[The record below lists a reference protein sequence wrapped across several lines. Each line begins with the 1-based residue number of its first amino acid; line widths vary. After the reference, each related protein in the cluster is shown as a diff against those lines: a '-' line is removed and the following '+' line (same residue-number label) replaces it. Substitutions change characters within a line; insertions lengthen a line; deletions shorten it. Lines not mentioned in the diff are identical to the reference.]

1 MAVSKETKEKLQ
13 AYESRI
19 ANGGTVVSTT
29 GSTTTTST
37 PGSNYNYKYTD
48 NGTVNTSSTG
58 DGAGYGAG
66 NGYANRE
73 SAFTWNDGTTT
84 FSNATNYKD
93 AAKLADKE
101 DVGLSSSVTYLSS
114 GTQKKNGT
122 SFNYNVDA
130 DGRTDRQTGFI
141 EDIYSKDSQTGHNY
155 DNALYYENEMRSMYG
170 LDDPEGAYGVGIG
183 GGSNYAGGSNNP
195 YQDML
200 KYVQGQYDNYEQRI
214 IDMNQSAMVEGER
227 RLENQKGDVNRAYED
242 NAKQAYVN
250 YLREQHA
257 MPELL
262 SAQGITGGATETAQL
277 SLQNT
282 YQNNL
287 TDINQALA
295 QAIRDIDNSIIEL
308 QHSGNLEMA
317 RQVLANSQAA
327 LSAYQ
332 GIMQNYINYN
342 YQLERDMI
350 ADQRYQNSYA
360 LDQMKYETGVEKAEY
375 DRVLGLINS
384 GFAVENA
391 ADILGIE
398 QNDIDTYIAY
408 INNKRQLEQ
417 DSIQSTINKNLAA
430 AAKSAAST
438 TSGSSSS
445 ASKSATGSTSKTAIK
460 NADGFAQIY
469 NSQGVNLGDYG
480 VVSLA
485 KAVSLYNN
493 GKGLIDAY
501 VNPYDNRIYFKT
513 K

>member
-1 MAVSKETKEKLQ
+1 MAISKETKQKLQ
-13 AYESRI
+13 AYENRI
-19 ANGGTVVSTT
+19 ANGGTVVSTS
-29 GSTTTTST
+29 GNTTTVST
-37 PGSNYNYKYTD
+37 PGSDYNYKYTN

-58 DGAGYGAG
+58 NGAGYGTG

-84 FSNATNYKD
+84 FSNATNYSD
-93 AAKLADKE
+93 AAKLAGKD
-101 DVGLSSSVTYLSS
+101 DVGLSGAVSYLSS
-114 GTQKKNGT
+114 ATQKKNGT
-122 SFNYNVDA
+122 AFNYNVDA
-130 DGRTDRQTGFI
+130 EGKTDGQTGFTK
-141 EDIYSKDSQTGHNY
+141 DIYSKSDQTANNY
-155 DNALYYENEMRSMYG
+155 NNALYYENELRSLYG
-170 LDDPEGAYGVGIG
+170 LDDIEGMGAYA
-183 GGSNYAGGSNNP
+183 AGLNSPASSNP

-200 KYVQGQYDNYEQRI
+200 SYVQSQYDDYERKI
-214 IDMNQSAMVEGER
+214 IEMNKSAMDNGTR
-227 RLENQKGDVNRAYED
+227 RLESQKDDTSKVYEE
-242 NAKQAYVN
+242 NARQAYIN
-250 YLREQHA
+250 YLREQYA

-277 SLQNT
+277 SLKNA

-327 LSAYQ
+327 LQSYQ
-332 GIMQNYINYN
+332 SIMQNYINYN
-342 YQLERDMI
+342 YQLERDKVT
-350 ADQRYQNSYA
+350 DQRYQNEYTLNQA
-360 LDQMKYETGVEKAEY
+360 KYENSIKDAEY

-384 GFAVENA
+384 GFTVENA
-391 ADILGIE
+391 ASVLGVD

-417 DSIQSTINKNLAA
+417 ASIQSTINKNLAA
-430 AAKSAAST
+430 AAKST
-438 TSGSSSS
+438 SS
-445 ASKSATGSTSKTAIK
+445 ASKGSSSNSVGLTTKTAIK

-469 NSQGVNLGDYG
+469 VSQGVNLGDYG

-485 KAVSLYNN
+485 KAISLYND